1 MASSL
6 SLEALEVGELF
17 QKMTRMIKLL
27 LLLLL
32 VVVEGSEVKRDNLE
46 GVSHEKCLGC

>member
-1 MASSL
+1 M
-6 SLEALEVGELF
+6 GEFF
-17 QKMTRMIKLL
+17 QKMTRMIKLLL